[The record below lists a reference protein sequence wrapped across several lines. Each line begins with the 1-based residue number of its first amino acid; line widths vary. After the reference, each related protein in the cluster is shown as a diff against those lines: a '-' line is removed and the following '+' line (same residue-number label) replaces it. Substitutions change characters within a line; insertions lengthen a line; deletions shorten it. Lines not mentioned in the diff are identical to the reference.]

1 MPPAPALL
9 PLTDDPALAGRLV
22 FALEMDR
29 LKGVERRTWRLDRS
43 RRENSA
49 EHSWH
54 VAALALA
61 FAPLAPPGTDLD
73 RALRMCVVHDIVEI
87 DADDTFAFDLAAN
100 LAKAEREQVAA
111 DRLFGLVPEGAA
123 MRALWDEFEA
133 METPT
138 ARYVNALDRVA
149 PLLLNMHTEGGTWR
163 EHGVTRSAVLRR
175 MAPIEGGAP
184 ALWPVVLR
192 ALDAAVAAG
201 WVVAD

>member
-9 PLTDDPALAGRLV
+9 PLTDDPALAGRLA

-54 VAALALA
+54 VATLVLA

-87 DADDTFAFDLAAN
+87 DADDTFAFDVAAN
-100 LAKAEREQVAA
+100 VAKAEREQAAA

-133 METPT
+133 MQTPT

-149 PLLLNMHTEGGTWR
+149 PLLLNLHTEGGTWR
-163 EHGVTRSAVLRR
+163 EHGVARSAVLRR
-175 MAPIEGGAP
+175 MAPIEDGAP